1 MSLSPKPARWRP
13 ILWGAAVLML
23 LAPAAAMLVWS
34 EMNWGPGDFAIF
46 GGLLLGVCL
55 AIEAAMRFV
64 AYPPLRLA
72 IGLTAVTAFLLIWAH
87 LAVGIW

>member
-1 MSLSPKPARWRP
+1 MSSASKSARWRP
-13 ILWGAAVLML
+13 ILWGGAVLIL
-23 LAPAAAMLVWS
+23 LAPAVAMQLTP

-46 GGLLLGVCL
+46 GGMLLGLCL
-55 AIEAAMRFV
+55 CIEGTMRFV

-72 IGLTAVTAFLLIWAH
+72 IGLTAASAFMLIWAH